1 MGSVGCRGNNA
12 ASGFLEER
20 MKMKGGSAQ
29 CFVGGC
35 GGSDC
40 HSSNEGGQGRVTD
53 RKRCKPRPPW
63 PPCEPLLRS
72 QGPCCQASVNQLR
85 GTVSFV
91 IAASVAADQNNTK
104 PAKVELLF
112 TNLVLQHFNYRV
124 VPHHQLPFQSRAL
137 RMHRDKDSQASTRR
151 PRPQFALSRFQKCTP
166 NGRPSLACI
175 FVGADPPAINPPA
188 AAAGFGG
195 MVRRAGLALTS
206 RA

>member
-1 MGSVGCRGNNA
+1 VFCRWVWRFRLSLVQRRGPRT
-12 ASGFLEER
+12 G
-20 MKMKGGSAQ
+20 
-29 CFVGGC
+29 
-35 GGSDC
+35 D
-40 HSSNEGGQGRVTD
+40 GQEKVQAKTTLATV
-53 RKRCKPRPPW
+53 
-63 PPCEPLLRS
+63 CEPLLRS

-151 PRPQFALSRFQKCTP
+151 PHPQFALSRFQKCTP